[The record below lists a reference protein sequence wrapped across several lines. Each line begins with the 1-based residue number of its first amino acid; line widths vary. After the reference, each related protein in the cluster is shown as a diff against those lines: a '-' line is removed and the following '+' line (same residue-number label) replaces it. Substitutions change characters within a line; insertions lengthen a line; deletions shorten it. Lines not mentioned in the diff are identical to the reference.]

1 MPRLGRL
8 WKPSVEEEVRRELD
22 YHLEMLEQDLAAH
35 GLEPAAARA
44 AARAKFG
51 DAERIGEEC
60 RDIGERRDTEMRRS
74 EWVAEFRHD
83 VRYALRQLRA
93 SPRFTIVSFLT
104 LAVGLGAVAG
114 HHELG
119 AAVGHGWY

>member
-1 MPRLGRL
+1 MPRLGRFARELRARL

-51 DAERIGEEC
+51 DAARIGDEC
-60 RDIGERRDTEMRRS
+60 RDIGEGRDREMRRS
-74 EWVAEFRHD
+74 EWVGEFRHD

-93 SPRFTIVSFLT
+93 SPR
-104 LAVGLGAVAG
+104 
-114 HHELG
+114 
-119 AAVGHGWY
+119 